1 VTVFRYLLVASW
13 AVWLGSIVFFSFV
26 VAPTAFHALGRD
38 GAAPLMRAV
47 FPRYY
52 MVGLISGA
60 IMLVASLAL
69 GADLRITIPVVIA
82 LVLAAYARQVITP
95 AVNRARE
102 THDEARFKSLHTMS
116 VRLNV
121 VTLAILLLL
130 GSVVAGISR

>member
-1 VTVFRYLLVASW
+1 MTLFRYLLVASW

-26 VAPTAFHALGRD
+26 VGPTAFHALGRD
-38 GAAPLMRAV
+38 GAAPLMRAI

-52 MVGLISGA
+52 LAGLISGA

-69 GADLRITIPVVIA
+69 GADLRVTIPVVIA
-82 LVLAAYARQVITP
+82 MVLAAYARQVITP

-102 THDEARFKSLHTMS
+102 SHDEARFKHLHTMS
-116 VRLNV
+116 VRLNI

-130 GSVVAGISR
+130 GSVVAGIAR